1 MLFATLLALG
11 PEGVLWPLMAHVPPF
26 TEFRWPVKL
35 LPFIAFFAC
44 VGGGLQLERWSSH
57 WRPGRAQWLAG
68 ATMGLVLLNA
78 GWAQACWYNFGD
90 RPYPALNP
98 SYAALIDSSNPA
110 TAGRLLTRPEW
121 FVRSPVVGFFRT
133 QALNFP
139 TITKSL
145 SFGGYDTFVES
156 SPQNKLVL
164 KRFYKDP
171 VSTARAYGVRW
182 LIWDNHFTKPVFSP
196 NPLVM
201 DLEMPPERELS
212 ALSAV
217 RSQSEPALA
226 VDGVQLYRMNDT
238 DPLAFIEGSEK
249 KPLSVRFDMRGATVE
264 TAGISPGLPV
274 VVNVLWRPW
283 MKAFADGRSLQCHAD
298 AWGRVALAL
307 TGPAGI
313 VEVFYCPPWIA
324 SGLKGAGIA
333 VLGGLF
339 GWFLRYRARRGP
351 VPVIA

>member
-1 MLFATLLALG
+1 
-11 PEGVLWPLMAHVPPF
+11 
-26 TEFRWPVKL
+26 
-35 LPFIAFFAC
+35 
-44 VGGGLQLERWSSH
+44 
-57 WRPGRAQWLAG
+57 
-68 ATMGLVLLNA
+68 
-78 GWAQACWYNFGD
+78 
-90 RPYPALNP
+90 
-98 SYAALIDSSNPA
+98 
-110 TAGRLLTRPEW
+110 
-121 FVRSPVVGFFRT
+121 VGFFRT

-283 MKAFADGRSLQCHAD
+283 MKAFADGRPIASHAD
-298 AWGRVALAL
+298 TWGR
-307 TGPAGI
+307 
-313 VEVFYCPPWIA
+313 EVVPMNETARVLEVLYCPPWVQ
-324 SGLKGAGIA
+324 SGLVGLGIA
-333 VLGGLF
+333 IGGAMLGLF
-339 GWFLRYRARRGP
+339 LRFRETRNPSIKAR
-351 VPVIA
+351 VT